1 MHGRNR
7 TRQHLPVNFCRCI
20 GGTRAH
26 AGSRILEGDM
36 PPNDPTDALNL
47 VNAGYVADLYEQY
60 RQDPAS
66 VDPEWRSLFDS
77 GAGGFEPV
85 SAPASGDSGGNGSAK
100 AQDTPAS
107 DAPAPDTPAPGTPGT
122 PAPGTQATA
131 EEAPPTASVPDGAT
145 PIKGPAARLAQNM
158 TASLAVPTATS
169 FREVDVATLEA
180 RRKEL
185 NRQIAPRKVSF
196 THLIGWAIVRA
207 AGEQRSMSHA
217 FSEIDGQAY
226 RVDPGAINLGLAVDV
241 ERKDGTRF
249 LLVPVIKAADGM
261 DFAGFH
267 ARYEELVEKV
277 RTGKASPDDFA
288 GATITLT
295 NPGTLGTTASVP
307 RLMPN
312 QGTIVA
318 TGTIRDVGGAR
329 RMTITSTYDHRI
341 IQGAESGL
349 FLQRIE
355 RLLSGEDDFY
365 ADAFAALGARPAD
378 VTTDEPVPSPA
389 EAVGAPPPETSGPS
403 AASEDALKA
412 VAAAMALVKA
422 YRHFGHL
429 AAHLDPLGSEPPG
442 DPALDPRPLGLTP
455 ELMAQVPAEL
465 LRIYVPGATMAEAL
479 PYLKETY
486 SGTIAYEVE
495 HIGSHEER
503 VWLRQVI
510 ESGEHRRPM
519 EPEDQLA
526 LLERLVSVESLERFL
541 HRAYLG
547 QKRFSIEGLDTM
559 VPMLDVVLS
568 DAADQGARKVL
579 IGMAHRGRLNVL
591 AHVVGVSYDAILAE
605 FEAGRAGVEAPTA
618 PKGGSDD
625 VKYHL
630 GAEGGFLTADDEV
643 VNVVLSPNPSHL
655 EAVDPVIEGRTRADQ
670 TDRTTAV
677 AAVDDT
683 VALPVLIHGDAAF
696 AAQGVVAETLNL
708 ARLDGY
714 ATGGTVHLIANNQ
727 VGFTTGPREG
737 RSTDYS
743 SDLAKGFDAPIVHVN
758 ADDPEACLAAARLA
772 MMYRQ
777 TFGHDVVIDLVG
789 YRRFGHNEGDEPAY
803 SQPAMYANIA
813 EHPSVRELYQA
824 QLVQAGVI
832 SKDDA
837 EAKVK
842 ASLKELAAVQ
852 AAIRKGAD
860 EPEGELDR
868 GSEAIPQ
875 EETAEPET
883 AVALDRLRE
892 LNAAMGAVPDRFTVH
907 PKLAK
912 QLERRAAA
920 LAGDEDPKVDWGHAE
935 LLAFGTL
942 LADGTP
948 VRLTGQDTA
957 RGTFSQRHAVLWDA
971 ANGERHVP
979 LQHLPGSQA
988 AFEVH
993 NSPLSEYAALGFE
1006 YGYAVT
1012 APESLVLW
1020 EAQYGDFVNG
1030 AEIIIDQFIIA
1041 GLAKWRQTSR
1051 LTLLLPHGY
1060 EGSGPEHS
1068 SARLERFL
1076 ALGAEG
1082 NIRVLYPT
1090 TPAQYFHLLRRQ
1102 ALHPDARPMVVM
1114 TPKSL
1119 LRLPQAASRPSELAT
1134 GRFRSVIDD
1143 PRFETDARRAA
1154 KVRRLLLCSG
1164 KIYYDLIG
1172 SEQFAGASDVAI
1184 VRVERLYPFPSEDLQ
1199 EVLDR
1204 YPKIASFAWVQ
1215 EEPRNMGARKF
1226 VLPRI
1231 RHLVPYKIP
1240 LGDISR
1246 PERSRPAE
1254 GYPAAHLV
1262 EQARIVREAL
1272 TER

>member
-1 MHGRNR
+1 M
-7 TRQHLPVNFCRCI
+7 PAI
-20 GGTRAH
+20 GPRRKTTLR
-26 AGSRILEGDM
+26 RILDGDM
-36 PPNDPTDALNL
+36 PSNDPTDALNL
-47 VNAGYVADLYEQY
+47 VNAGYVADLYDRY
-60 RQDPAS
+60 RADPSS

-77 GAGGFEPV
+77 GAGGYEPV
-85 SAPASGDSGGNGSAK
+85 APPASATPPAGNGSGQPEPPAAASQP
-100 AQDTPAS
+100 AQA
-107 DAPAPDTPAPGTPGT
+107 A
-122 PAPGTQATA
+122 
-131 EEAPPTASVPDGAT
+131 VPDGAT

-169 FREVDVATLEA
+169 FREIDVATLEA

-185 NRQIAPRKVSF
+185 NGQIAPRKVSF
-196 THLIGWAIVRA
+196 THLIGWAIVQA
-207 AGEQRSMSHA
+207 AAEHRSMSHA
-217 FSEIDGQAY
+217 YTEFDGQPH

-241 ERKDGTRF
+241 ERKDGSRF
-249 LLVPVIKAADGM
+249 LMVPVIKAADGM
-261 DFAGFH
+261 DFAAFH
-267 ARYEELVEKV
+267 AQYEELVDKV
-277 RTGKASPDDFA
+277 RSSKAAPDDFA

-318 TGTIRDVGGAR
+318 TGTIRDVGGDR
-329 RMTITSTYDHRI
+329 RMTLTSTYDHRI

-355 RLLSGEDDFY
+355 RLLSGDDGFY
-365 ADAFAALGARPAD
+365 ADAFAAIGARAAD
-378 VTTDEPVPSPA
+378 VTTAEPM
-389 EAVGAPPPETSGPS
+389 PS
-403 AASEDALKA
+403 AAEAAGAPAPAPAADAGASDERLKA
-412 VAAAMALVKA
+412 VAAGMALVKA
-422 YRHFGHL
+422 YRNFGHM
-429 AAHLDPLGSEPPG
+429 AAHLDPLGAEPAG
-442 DPALDPRPLGLTP
+442 DPALDPGPLGLTQ

-465 LRIYVPGATMAEAL
+465 LRIYVPGATLADAL
-479 PYLKETY
+479 PHLQETY

-510 ESGEHRRPM
+510 ESGEHRRTM
-519 EPEDQLA
+519 EADDQVA
-526 LLERLVSVESLERFL
+526 LLERLIGVESLERFL
-541 HRAYLG
+541 HKAYLG

-559 VPMLDVVLS
+559 VPMLDVILS
-568 DAADQGARKVL
+568 DAADQGARKIL

-591 AHVVGVSYDAILAE
+591 AHVVGISYEAILAE
-605 FEAGRAGVEAPTA
+605 FEAGRAGVEAPTS

-630 GAEGGFLTADDEV
+630 GAEGGFLAADDEV
-643 VNVVLSPNPSHL
+643 VHVVLSPNPSHL
-655 EAVDPVIEGRTRADQ
+655 EAVNPVIEGRTRADQ
-670 TDRTTAV
+670 TDRSSAV
-677 AAVDDT
+677 ATVDAT
-683 VALPVLIHGDAAF
+683 TALPVLIHGDAAF

-714 ATGGTVHLIANNQ
+714 ATGGTIHLIANNQ

-743 SDLAKGFDAPIVHVN
+743 SDLAKGFDAPIIHVN

-772 MMYRQ
+772 MMYREK
-777 TFGHDVVIDLVG
+777 FGHDVVIDLVG

-803 SQPAMYANIA
+803 TQPAMYTKIA

-824 QLVQAGVI
+824 LLVDAGVIGADAAAAKFKEALRELASVQAG
-832 SKDDA
+832 
-837 EAKVK
+837 
-842 ASLKELAAVQ
+842 L
-852 AAIRKGAD
+852 RKGKE

-875 EETAEPET
+875 EEMGEPET
-883 AVALDRLRE
+883 AVPLDRLRE
-892 LNAAMGAVPDRFTVH
+892 LNARMGEVPERFAVH
-907 PKLAK
+907 PKLVK
-912 QLERRAAA
+912 QLERRAVA
-920 LAGDEDPKVDWGHAE
+920 LDEDEPRVDWAHAE
-935 LLAFGTL
+935 LLAFASL
-942 LADGTP
+942 LTDGTP

-957 RGTFSQRHAVLWDA
+957 RGTFSQRHAALWDA
-971 ANGERHVP
+971 VNGERHVP
-979 LQHLPGSQA
+979 LQHLPGATAS
-988 AFEVH
+988 FEVH

-1012 APESLVLW
+1012 AREALVLW

-1082 NIRVLYPT
+1082 NIRVVYPT

-1102 ALHPDARPMVVM
+1102 ARHHDERPLVVM

-1119 LRLPQAASRPSELAT
+1119 LRLPQAASRPSELA
-1134 GRFRSVIDD
+1134 GGAFRSVIDD
-1143 PRFETDARRAA
+1143 PRFETDARAA
-1154 KVRRLLLCSG
+1154 TKVRRLLLCSG

-1172 SEQFAGASDVAI
+1172 SEHFEAAADVAV
-1184 VRVERLYPFPSEDLQ
+1184 VRVERLYPFPTDELQ

-1254 GYPAAHLV
+1254 GYPAAHQV